1 MSKPK
6 RLQDGPERTIDVQR
20 KARRDF
26 LLIAVVVVVAC
37 VAVLTDPDKV
47 FEWVAQHKEVLVDE
61 FLVAVVFIGTGF
73 ALFSWRRWTDL
84 SRITDR
90 ARWCAI
96 RRAENIA
103 ARACSC

>member
-37 VAVLTDPDKV
+37 A
-47 FEWVAQHKEVLVDE
+47 FEFPACGPSCMRSNVSFTFACVNEGGSKPPRDTEKKE
-61 FLVAVVFIGTGF
+61 
-73 ALFSWRRWTDL
+73 S
-84 SRITDR
+84 
-90 ARWCAI
+90 
-96 RRAENIA
+96 
-103 ARACSC
+103 